1 MISRPVRLTPAAR
14 TFPALALAT
23 LAFATLAFAAL
34 PSQARAQGQ
43 AGSPPGVAQT
53 ARTIRLS
60 YVLFG
65 HGFHVMD
72 VSVEFRLAPHS
83 YSMRLNDH
91 TVGLLGFM
99 AHTDVTSTATGRFVA
114 GGVQP
119 VHFESS
125 GYSRGAQRDTVLD
138 YVDGNPVVRVLTPR
152 EPRRD
157 PVDPAQTRGSI
168 DTLSAMADMVHL
180 VQEGGRCDGHALV
193 FDGLRLSQVSS
204 QTAGQQVVPP
214 DSRSPYGG
222 PALRCDFVSL
232 EIGGFLHNAD
242 EARMRKPQHGS
253 AWVERLVQG
262 APLLPVRITFE
273 HPALGQATMFLT
285 KVEEIPAS
293 PTGG

>member
-1 MISRPVRLTPAAR
+1 MISRPVRLTLAAR
-14 TFPALALAT
+14 TLAALS
-23 LAFATLAFAAL
+23 FAAAAAAFPL
-34 PSQARAQGQ
+34 QARAQGQ
-43 AGSPPGVAQT
+43 DGARAGSTAAEA

-72 VSVEFRLAPHS
+72 VSVEFRLAPQS

-99 AHTDVTSTATGRFVA
+99 AHTDVTSTATGRFVP

-125 GYSRGAQRDTVLD
+125 GFSRGAQRDTVLD

-157 PVDPAQTRGSI
+157 PVDPARTRGSI

-180 VQEGGRCDGHALV
+180 VQEGGRCDGRALV

-232 EIGGFLHNAD
+232 EVGGFLHNAD

-253 AWVERLVQG
+253 AWVEPVVQG
-262 APLLPVRITFE
+262 APQLPVRITFE

>member
-1 MISRPVRLTPAAR
+1 MTLNSVRLTVA
-14 TFPALALAT
+14 ALAI
-23 LAFATLAFAAL
+23 AAL
-34 PSQARAQGQ
+34 PPQAWAQGQ
-43 AGSPPGVAQT
+43 LPRQSPQGQTQEQPQAQESAGAPT

-72 VSVEFRLAPHS
+72 VTVDFRLTPQA

-91 TVGLLGFM
+91 TVGFLGFM
-99 AHTDVTSTATGRFVA
+99 MHTDVTSTATGRFVP

-119 VHFESS
+119 LHFESS
-125 GYSRGAQRDTVLD
+125 GFSRGAQRDTVLD
-138 YVDGNPVVRVLTPR
+138 YVDRKPVVRVVTPK
-152 EPRRD
+152 ETRRD

-168 DTLSAMADMVHL
+168 DTLSAMAGMVHL
-180 VQEGGRCDGHALV
+180 IQEGGRCDGRALV

-222 PALRCDFVSL
+222 SALRCDFVSL

-242 EARMRKPQHGS
+242 ENRMRKPQHGS
-253 AWVERLVQG
+253 AWVKPVVQG
-262 APLLPVRITFE
+262 APSLPVRITFE
-273 HPALGQATMFLT
+273 HPALGMATMYLT
-285 KVEEIPAS
+285 KAEDVPA